1 MAYTAKDFHEDL
13 AIFSAGAILGPT
25 RSRKMLA
32 YAARKGISLA
42 GFGARAAARPAARAI
57 TNPYVAGAA
66 LGGAALQAEAG
77 QDLLAAAEES
87 GRRSRYELERA
98 LFEARYGRDP
108 DPGYGIGT
116 GYRAIAATPTTVKRK
131 VSSFNK
137 AVSAGMK
144 AVRKSK
150 FNGKPGKLTNA
161 KRTFSQVT
169 KTASKITQGKKVSA
183 KGVIGTIAR
192 AVRPKL
198 KKRSPS
204 KTKMTI
210 RVKGRDY

>member
-25 RSRKMLA
+25 RTRKMLA
-32 YAARKGISLA
+32 YAARKGINLA
-42 GFGARAAARPAARAI
+42 GFGARTAAAPAARALA
-57 TNPYVAGAA
+57 NPYVAGAA
-66 LGGAALQAEAG
+66 LGGAALQTEAG
-77 QDLLAAAEES
+77 QDLLARAEES
-87 GRRSRYELERA
+87 GRRSRFELEKA
-98 LFEARYGRDP
+98 LFEARYGG
-108 DPGYGIGT
+108 DPGDYGIGT
-116 GYRAIAATPTTVKRK
+116 GYRSIMASPARVKRK
-131 VSSFNK
+131 VSAFNK

-161 KRTFSQVT
+161 KRTFTQVT
-169 KTASKITQGKKVSA
+169 KTASKITKGKKVSA

-198 KKRSPS
+198 KKRKSG

>member
-1 MAYTAKDFHEDL
+1 MTQKEFLTLLAAY
-13 AIFSAGAILGPT
+13 SAGGIIGVRNT
-25 RSRKMLA
+25 NRMLA
-32 YAARKGISLA
+32 YAAKKGISLA
-42 GFGARAAARPAARAI
+42 GLGARAAAAPAARAI

-66 LGGAALQAEAG
+66 LGGAALQTEAG

-98 LFEARYGRDP
+98 LFEARYGGEP
-108 DPGYGIGT
+108 GGGYGIGT
-116 GYRAIAATPTTVKRK
+116 GYRAIAATPTTVKRRA
-131 VSSFNK
+131 SSFNK

-161 KRTFSQVT
+161 KRTFAQVT
-169 KTASKITQGKKVSA
+169 KTASKISKGKKVSA

-198 KKRSPS
+198 KKRTTG
-204 KTKMTI
+204 KTKMTL

>member
-1 MAYTAKDFHEDL
+1 
-13 AIFSAGAILGPT
+13 
-25 RSRKMLA
+25 
-32 YAARKGISLA
+32 
-42 GFGARAAARPAARAI
+42 
-57 TNPYVAGAA
+57 
-66 LGGAALQAEAG
+66 
-77 QDLLAAAEES
+77 
-87 GRRSRYELERA
+87 
-98 LFEARYGRDP
+98 
-108 DPGYGIGT
+108 
-116 GYRAIAATPTTVKRK
+116 
-131 VSSFNK
+131 
-137 AVSAGMK
+137 MK

>member
-1 MAYTAKDFHEDL
+1 VTQKEFLTLLAAY
-13 AIFSAGAILGPT
+13 SAGGIIGVRNT
-25 RSRKMLA
+25 NRMLA
-32 YAARKGISLA
+32 YAAKKGISLA
-42 GFGARAAARPAARAI
+42 GLGARSAVRPAARTLA
-57 TNPYVAGAA
+57 NPYVAGAA
-66 LGGAALQAEAG
+66 LGGAALQTQAG

-98 LFEARYGRDP
+98 LFEARYGQEAP
-108 DPGYGIGT
+108 IGSQFRT
-116 GYRAIAATPTTVKRK
+116 IAATPATVKRK

-150 FNGKPGKLTNA
+150 FSGKPGKLTNA
-161 KRTFSQVT
+161 KRTFAQVT
-169 KTASKITQGKKVSA
+169 KTASKISKGKKVSA
-183 KGVIGTIAR
+183 KGVIGAIAR

-204 KTKMTI
+204 KTKVTL

>member
-1 MAYTAKDFHEDL
+1 VTQKEFLALLAAY
-13 AIFSAGAILGPT
+13 SAGGIIGVRNT
-25 RSRKMLA
+25 NRMLA
-32 YAARKGISLA
+32 YAAKKGISLA
-42 GFGARAAARPAARAI
+42 GLGARSAVRPAARTLA
-57 TNPYVAGAA
+57 NPYVAGAA
-66 LGGAALQAEAG
+66 LGGAALQTEAG
-77 QDLLAAAEES
+77 QDLLARAEES

-98 LFEARYGRDP
+98 LFEARYGGEP
-108 DPGYGIGT
+108 GGGYGIGT
-116 GYRAIAATPTTVKRK
+116 GYRAIAATPRTVTRK

-161 KRTFSQVT
+161 KRTFGQVAR
-169 KTASKITQGKKVSA
+169 TASKITQGKKVSA

-204 KTKMTI
+204 KTKMT
-210 RVKGRDY
+210 VKVRGRDY